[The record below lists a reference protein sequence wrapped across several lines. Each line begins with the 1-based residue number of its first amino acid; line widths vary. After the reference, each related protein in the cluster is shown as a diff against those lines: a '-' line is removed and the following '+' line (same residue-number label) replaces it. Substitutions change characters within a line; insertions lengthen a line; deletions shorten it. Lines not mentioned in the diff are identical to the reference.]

1 MSSVTSLAG
10 YNGTGVQGVAVTDH
24 IDDNTRSVFWNE
36 NNTNRALVYGSA
48 LVEAPGGGD
57 DNLGNVKTWV
67 LDSTPDIIGDL
78 FLRIRVNSTNAPSTH
93 NNTCQL
99 GMLNLINRIDIKVG
113 NQIWQSMNRET
124 LYNLLSTELNSEQFR
139 GVCSTLSGFNNA
151 YSDPVG
157 GGIRISNENSSYE
170 GISLPCEA
178 FIPLLA
184 FTKNY
189 TGTKT
194 PFNSINENGHLYCAA
209 PDQQFTVQLFLSDGK
224 SHHLTNNDS
233 QLPLQKTNSF
243 LSKYDTTDITTNLY
257 YRQITM
263 SNIERNSIINV
274 PTGIPL
280 RIKLT
285 QEITDIN
292 VNSDRVRI
300 DCSRFN
306 LFASHLIVNMPVKN
320 TDYRAWYITGDQH
333 KIDFELHING
343 TSLFGVMPGSAFI
356 NGVPGYFLGLHDHR
370 TSLTGIDL
378 ASAPAA
384 MSGSDVAQTNWKY
397 IIPLSSTAYGGSS
410 LPLNRFDSIILTIT
424 NFQEGSSGYNNFV
437 TNGATVTCVGES
449 VALYKN
455 SAASISSY

>member
-10 YNGTGVQGVAVTDH
+10 YNGTGVQGATVTDS

-57 DNLGNVKTWV
+57 DILGNVKTWV
-67 LDSTPDIIGDL
+67 LDSTPDVIGDL
-78 FLRIRVNSTNAPSTH
+78 FLRIRINSSNAVLQH
-93 NNTCQL
+93 NDTCQM

-113 NQIWQSMNRET
+113 NQIWQSINRET

-139 GVCSTLSGFNNA
+139 GVCSTLSGFNNGG
-151 YSDPVG
+151 SDPDG
-157 GGIRISNENSSYE
+157 SRISSENSSYE
-170 GISLPCEA
+170 GVSLPCEA

-194 PFNSINENGHLYCAA
+194 PFNSINETGHLYCAA

-224 SHHLTNNDS
+224 SHHEIQGNET
-233 QLPLQKTNSF
+233 LPLQKTNSF
-243 LSKYDTTDITTNLY
+243 YFKHDTTDITTNLY

-263 SNIERNSIINV
+263 SNIERNSIINA

-285 QEITDIN
+285 QEIPNIN

-320 TDYRAWYITGDQH
+320 IDGRAFAITGHQH
-333 KIDFELHING
+333 RLNFELHING
-343 TSLFGVMPGSAFI
+343 TSVFGVMPGSAFI
-356 NGVPGYFLGLHDHR
+356 NGLSGYFLGLHDHR
-370 TSLTGIDL
+370 TSLTGIDTYL
-378 ASAPAA
+378 LGGAA
-384 MSGSDVAQTNWKY
+384 LSGSDVPQTNWKY

-410 LPLNRFDSIILTIT
+410 VPLNRFDSIILTIT
-424 NFQEGSSGYNNFV
+424 NFQEGSSGYNFA
-437 TNGATVTCVGES
+437 TSGATVTCVGES